1 MLPSLREELTLYAAP
16 TAVNGA
22 PAWSLHDPVRNL
34 FFRID
39 WLTYELLSRWHLGE
53 PQAIVDAVER
63 ETPIAPEV
71 RDVETVARF
80 LTDSELVQRHD
91 AQGSEWMCGQKAKR
105 QSSWSQWLLH
115 HYLFFRLPLWSP
127 DAWLTRTQP
136 WVRGF
141 YSRTFLLL
149 TLAALALGLFEVSQ
163 QWDRFSATATDM
175 FSWQAVGSYFMT
187 LVFVKFLHELG
198 HAFTAKRFACRVPT
212 MGVAFLV
219 MFPMAYTDINDTWKL
234 SDRRQRL
241 AVGAAGILTELTVAA
256 WATLAWALLP
266 DGLLRNAAFLLATT
280 TWISTVVIN
289 ASPFMRFDGYFLLMD
304 WLDFPNLHA
313 RAFALGRWR
322 LREFLFGLREG
333 VPESLRASRR
343 WGLVA
348 FAYAT
353 WCYRLIVFG
362 GIAVMVYT
370 VFPKPLGP
378 LLAAVEIGFFILRP
392 LMTEMTAW
400 KTRLPALLNTRRTR
414 LVTSVVLVLLALAL
428 LPWDAR
434 VTAQGLLKPALA
446 YPVVAP
452 GGARIKALPIA
463 NAGAAAAHDVL
474 IELEAQDLVFQQR
487 SLGARADALQWQVRS
502 AGVDSKLRERQTVIE
517 AERQKAEAQIS
528 GLAADQ
534 RRYTVTAPFDG
545 ALFLS
550 NPDLSVGTWVSKN
563 EKLGELVDTRRWRVE
578 TYLPEADLA
587 RVRVGDAARFFT
599 ETPEGAVW
607 SLRVEAIDRDTTRI
621 LPEGLLASTRGGSL
635 LVREQNQ
642 QFIPETALYRVS
654 LSMEPQDQVQPA
666 QVLRGSVVIR
676 GQTKAVLTDFA
687 RSAAALFRREAGF

>member
-16 TAVNGA
+16 TAASGA

-63 ETPIAPEV
+63 ETPIASAV
-71 RDVETVARF
+71 SDVETVARF
-80 LTDSELVQRHD
+80 LADSELVQRHD
-91 AQGSEWMCGQKAKR
+91 AQSSDWMCSQKAKR

-136 WVRGF
+136 WVQGF
-141 YSRTFLLL
+141 YTRTFFVL
-149 TLAALALGLFEVSQ
+149 TLLALGLGLFEVSQ

-175 FSWQAVGSYFMT
+175 FSWQAVGSYFTT

-234 SDRRQRL
+234 ADRRQRL

-256 WATLAWALLP
+256 WATLAWAMLP
-266 DGLLRNAAFLLATT
+266 DGLLRNATFLLATT

-333 VPESLRASRR
+333 VPESLKASRH

-378 LLAAVEIGFFILRP
+378 LLAAVEIGFFVLRP

-400 KTRLPALLNTRRTR
+400 KTRLPVLRSSRRTR
-414 LVTSVVLVLLALAL
+414 LVASIVLVLLLLAL
-428 LPWDAR
+428 VPWDTR
-434 VTAQGLLKPALA
+434 VTAQSLLKPTMA
-446 YPVVAP
+446 YPVVVP
-452 GGARIKALPIA
+452 GGARINALPIA
-463 NAGAAAAHDVL
+463 NAGAAAADDVL
-474 IELEAQDLVFQQR
+474 IELEAQDLVFQQQ
-487 SLGARADALQWQVRS
+487 SLDARAGALQWQVRA
-502 AGVDSKLRERQTVIE
+502 AGVDGKLRERQAVIE
-517 AERQKAEAQIS
+517 AERQKAEAEIS

-534 RRYTVTAPFDG
+534 RRYTVKAPFNG
-545 ALFLS
+545 TLYLS

-563 EKLGELVDTRRWRVE
+563 EKLGELVDPRHWRVE

-587 RVRVGDAARFFT
+587 RVRVGDAARFFP
-599 ETPEGAVW
+599 ETPEGIVW
-607 SLRVEAIDRDTTRI
+607 NLRVEVIDRDSTRV

-635 LVREQNQ
+635 LVREQNH
-642 QFIPETALYRVS
+642 QFIPEKALYRVS
-654 LSMEPQDQVQPA
+654 LSVDPQKLSLPT

-676 GQTKAVLTDFA
+676 GEAKAILTDFA
-687 RSAAALFRREAGF
+687 LSAAALIRREAGF